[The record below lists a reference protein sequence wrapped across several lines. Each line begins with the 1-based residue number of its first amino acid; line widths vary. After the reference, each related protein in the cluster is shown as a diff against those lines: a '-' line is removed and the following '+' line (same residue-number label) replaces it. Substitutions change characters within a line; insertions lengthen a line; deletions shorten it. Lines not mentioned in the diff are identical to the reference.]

1 MKIRL
6 GEKADIPEVGSLL
19 KELWVMHANNNPKFM
34 NVKRI
39 GGYTEKHM
47 SEYISSCFKKPT
59 TSYLLIADEKNIIA
73 GFLKIDIV
81 DIQPFFKEKRVL
93 YLDDIYVKEEF
104 RGKGVAKFLQKE
116 ALKIA
121 KEKKIKMLKA
131 RIYTFNAP
139 AQKMASS
146 MGLEPLYSEYFKPLE

>member
-1 MKIRL
+1 MKIRF
-6 GEKADIPEVGSLL
+6 GEKSDLPEVGKLL
-19 KELWVMHANNNPKFM
+19 KSLWVMHANNNPKFM
-34 NVKRI
+34 DVKRI
-39 GGYTEKHM
+39 EGYTEKHM
-47 SEYISSCFKKPT
+47 SKYLSSCFKKPT
-59 TSYLLIADEKNIIA
+59 TSYLLIADEKSTIA

-81 DIQPFFKEKRVL
+81 DIQPFFKEKKVL

-104 RGKGVAKFLQKE
+104 RGEGVAKLLQEE
-116 ALKIA
+116 ALRIA

-131 RIYTFNAP
+131 RIYTFNSP